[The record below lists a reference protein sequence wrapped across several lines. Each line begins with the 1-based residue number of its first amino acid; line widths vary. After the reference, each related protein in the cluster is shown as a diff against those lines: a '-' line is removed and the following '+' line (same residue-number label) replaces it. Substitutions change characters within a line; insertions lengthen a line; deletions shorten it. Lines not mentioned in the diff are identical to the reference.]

1 MKKFEIMAY
10 SLEEAKA
17 KAQDMG
23 IIVTTNVTQSW
34 KNAKCPTNDKDFKMF
49 AVEML
54 EKKRLSK
61 AEGVG
66 LIVVVNPGSK
76 DTRKRPYSFVNN
88 VVEGKRVTKKVVE
101 LRLKATGELI
111 GEAANKGEAEKLA
124 KDLMAEYR
132 QDIVAEIV
140 YRVQNGKDIAFE
152 LKYAPSVSAEE
163 GKYIVFGNERDSF

>member
-1 MKKFEIMAY
+1 MKKFEVMAY
-10 SLEEAKA
+10 SLEEAKE

-34 KNAKCPTNDKDFKMF
+34 RNAKCPINDKDFKMF
-49 AVEML
+49 AIDML

-66 LIVVVNPGSK
+66 LIVVVNAGSK
-76 DTRKRPYSFVNN
+76 DTRKRPYTFVNN

-101 LRLKATGELI
+101 LRLKATNELV
-111 GEAANKGEAEKLA
+111 GEAENKGKAEKLA
-124 KDLMAEYR
+124 KELMLEYK

-140 YRVQNGKDIAFE
+140 YRVQDGKDVAFE
-152 LKYAPSVSAEE
+152 LKYTPSASAEQ
-163 GKYIVFGNERDSF
+163 GRYIVFGNEREF

>member
-10 SLEEAKA
+10 SLEEAKE

-34 KNAKCPTNDKDFKMF
+34 RNAKCPINDKDFKMF
-49 AVEML
+49 AIDML

-66 LIVVVNPGSK
+66 LIVVVNAGSK
-76 DTRKRPYSFVNN
+76 DTRKRPYTFVNN

-101 LRLKATGELI
+101 LRLKATNELV
-111 GEAANKGEAEKLA
+111 GEAENKGKAEKLA
-124 KDLMAEYR
+124 KELMLEYK

-140 YRVQNGKDIAFE
+140 YRVQDGKDVAFE
-152 LKYAPSVSAEE
+152 LKYTPSASAEQ
-163 GKYIVFGNERDSF
+163 GRYIVFGNEREF

>member
-1 MKKFEIMAY
+1 MKKFEVMAY
-10 SLEEAKA
+10 SLEEAKE

-34 KNAKCPTNDKDFKMF
+34 RNAKCPINDKDFKMF
-49 AVEML
+49 AIDML

-66 LIVVVNPGSK
+66 LIVVVNAGSK
-76 DTRKRPYSFVNN
+76 DTRKRPYTFVNN

-101 LRLKATGELI
+101 LRLKSTNELV
-111 GEAANKGEAEKLA
+111 GEAENKGKAEKLA
-124 KDLMAEYR
+124 KELMLEYK

-140 YRVQNGKDIAFE
+140 YRVQDGKDVAFE
-152 LKYAPSVSAEE
+152 LKYTPSASAEQ
-163 GKYIVFGNERDSF
+163 GRYIVFGNEREF

>member
-10 SLEEAKA
+10 SLEEAKE

-34 KNAKCPTNDKDFKMF
+34 RNAKCPINDKDFKMF
-49 AVEML
+49 AIDML

-66 LIVVVNPGSK
+66 LIVVVNAGSK
-76 DTRKRPYSFVNN
+76 DTRKRPYTFVNN

-101 LRLKATGELI
+101 LRLKSTNELV
-111 GEAANKGEAEKLA
+111 GEADNKGKAEKLA
-124 KDLMAEYR
+124 KELMLEYK

-140 YRVQNGKDIAFE
+140 YRVQDGKDVAFE
-152 LKYAPSVSAEE
+152 LKYTPSASAEQ
-163 GKYIVFGNERDSF
+163 GRYIVFGNEREF